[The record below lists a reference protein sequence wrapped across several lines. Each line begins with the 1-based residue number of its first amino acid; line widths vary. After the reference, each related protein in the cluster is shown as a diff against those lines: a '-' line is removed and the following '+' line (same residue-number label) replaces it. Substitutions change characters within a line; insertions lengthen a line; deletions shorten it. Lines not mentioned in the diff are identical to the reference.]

1 MSMESMARK
10 KNKSSMQ
17 EGLARDCSGF
27 GGGGGSTGEMCDT
40 TGGEEK
46 KSKPLWLVQPKTL
59 VNFTYLYM
67 LFLFKFNLSFSH
79 LISIKWD

>member
-1 MSMESMARK
+1 MEMVAREKNQSSME
-10 KNKSSMQ
+10 

-27 GGGGGSTGEMCDT
+27 GGGRGVSGEMCNAT
-40 TGGEEK
+40 SGEEK
-46 KSKPLWLVQPKTL
+46 KSKSLWLVQQKTM

-79 LISIKWD
+79 LISIKLD